1 MEFEERYFREELDYL
16 RQLSKLLATEKP
28 HLARFLAE
36 KDADPDIERLLEG
49 VAFLTG
55 NLRQKIEDEF
65 PELTHGLIKMLWPN
79 YLRPVPAMTLIEYTP
94 DMDKSSVPVLI
105 PRNEQ
110 FTTNA
115 GEIRVDEVLPSD
127 AKKEEPPPC
136 TFTLCRDIWLLP
148 VRLEQIENR
157 STTRNG
163 VINIT
168 FSVAPGT
175 DFRTLDLNKLRF
187 WLGNDD
193 NYTRDQL
200 YLWFCEYLQGADLTV
215 GEQHI
220 RLPEFML
227 KAVGLSRR
235 MPCCPG
241 RKTSTA
247 ATGSFRSISVTPMRF
262 SFLIFVV
269 VRLCLTDC
277 RRNSLPCNCVFRALC
292 PWTSGCAAI
301 PCACIAH
308 LPLIYLSTMQ
318 KPSRWTTGGQ
328 TIRWFPAAITHNIT
342 MYFPLTVW

>member
-148 VRLEQIENR
+148 VRLSGPRHRCPIPQVMAGSIRRLWICRPFMPAPAIVMMTSLRQKWRNATLR
-157 STTRNG
+157 SPPYCA
-163 VINIT
+163 V
-168 FSVAPGT
+168 SA
-175 DFRTLDLNKLRF
+175 
-187 WLGNDD
+187 
-193 NYTRDQL
+193 
-200 YLWFCEYLQGADLTV
+200 A
-215 GEQHI
+215 
-220 RLPEFML
+220 RLP
-227 KAVGLSRR
+227 
-235 MPCCPG
+235 
-241 RKTSTA
+241 
-247 ATGSFRSISVTPMRF
+247 
-262 SFLIFVV
+262 
-269 VRLCLTDC
+269 
-277 RRNSLPCNCVFRALC
+277 
-292 PWTSGCAAI
+292 
-301 PCACIAH
+301 
-308 LPLIYLSTMQ
+308 
-318 KPSRWTTGGQ
+318 
-328 TIRWFPAAITHNIT
+328 
-342 MYFPLTVW
+342 